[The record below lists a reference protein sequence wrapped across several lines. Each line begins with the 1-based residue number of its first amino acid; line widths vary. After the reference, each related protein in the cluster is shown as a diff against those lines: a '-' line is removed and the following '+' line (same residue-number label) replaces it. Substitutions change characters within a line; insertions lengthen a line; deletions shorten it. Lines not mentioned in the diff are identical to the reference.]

1 MVHRIGRIILFS
13 LYVPFGSPVGRYLIE
28 IFFFAYLAK
37 HFYEVV
43 SSPVGVKFLGG
54 GIDDDCEHES
64 CQAFF
69 ER

>member
-1 MVHRIGRIILFS
+1 MEG
-13 LYVPFGSPVGRYLIE
+13 LYIDWAMADRKKRFLL
-28 IFFFAYLAK
+28 FAYSAR
-37 HFYEVV
+37 HFYDVV
-43 SSPVGVKFLGG
+43 LSPVGVKFLVG